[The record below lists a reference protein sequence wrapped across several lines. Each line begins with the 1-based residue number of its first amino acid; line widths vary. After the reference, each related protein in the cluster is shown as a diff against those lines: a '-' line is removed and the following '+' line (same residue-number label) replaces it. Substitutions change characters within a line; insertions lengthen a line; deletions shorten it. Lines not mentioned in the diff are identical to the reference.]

1 MRGINT
7 NTPTNWELYSAA
19 RTILKCAKSGAFSTS
34 LREVLY
40 TVSLYTLDPIF
51 VLSFARRYYRNM
63 LVAVV
68 AMAIGVIALIATLA
82 SYLVDWITLHQ
93 ELTIIAVVIPLTGV
107 LIIAPNLVLERR
119 WRLVIR
125 NSSGAVPNLA
135 MTCAQTLLRL
145 SRALNVRIED
155 VCKMPVHN
163 LRRMIHDALNQEM
176 GDMSRSELPTVTA
189 GNYSDARV
197 LYRAWAERL
206 QDFDEIYKAAVA
218 LKLANDVRVY
228 FPESNR

>member
-68 AMAIGVIALIATLA
+68 AMAVGVIALIATTA
-82 SYLVDWITLHQ
+82 IYWVGWITFHQ
-93 ELTIIAVVIPLTGV
+93 WLVTDAAVISLTLMLPGIPNILLERSTSITIIPELTK
-107 LIIAPNLVLERR
+107 
-119 WRLVIR
+119 
-125 NSSGAVPNLA
+125 
-135 MTCAQTLLRL
+135 TCAKTMLML
-145 SRALNVRIED
+145 SRALDISLKD
-155 VCKMPVHN
+155 IC
-163 LRRMIHDALNQEM
+163 RMHVQVLKQKIRDALIQEASLM
-176 GDMSRSELPTVTA
+176 KCGQLPTVTA
-189 GNYSDARV
+189 RDFDHLKS
-197 LYRAWAERL
+197 LYREWAERL
-206 QDFDEIYKAAVA
+206 QNFDEIYKAAVA
-218 LKLANDVRVY
+218 LKLADDVRVY